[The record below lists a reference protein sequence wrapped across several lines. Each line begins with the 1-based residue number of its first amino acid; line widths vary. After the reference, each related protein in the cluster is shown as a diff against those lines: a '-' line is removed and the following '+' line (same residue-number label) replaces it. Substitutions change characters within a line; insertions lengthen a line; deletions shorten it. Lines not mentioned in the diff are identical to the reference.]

1 MWNRSFTHK
10 KISAL
15 TEAEQIVVRED
26 AEERYFSYV
35 FLRHSGIQH
44 GNLKVDM
51 QNDFTTGENQ

>member
-26 AEERYFSYV
+26 AEERYFSYA

-51 QNDFTTGENQ
+51 QNDFTTGDNQ